1 MGGRQKRYRL
11 VLAGEGDNQQER
23 FASYLIAAVQQAPT
37 VTVRYVRRWRK
48 NGNMPA
54 YVTLRPAFH

>member
-11 VLAGEGDNQQER
+11 VLADEGDNQQER
-23 FASYLIAAVQQAPT
+23 FASYLIAAVQQQPT

-54 YVTLRPAFH
+54 DVTLRPAFH